1 MNDEPLFNF
10 TDALIELEQYGIN
23 DQDIYL
29 IDLIPLIE
37 IIWADGMTQS
47 GELEILDQYLNQHVN
62 HVNKLA
68 GCEILQL
75 SYARSFVKKFLNVR
89 PDPKLL
95 QTLRQF
101 IKRVR
106 LNSSNEELNEA
117 VKESILSACLNIAA
131 SSTREYPYGITD
143 RFDLE
148 ERHCFF
154 EILRDLDKRH

>member
-1 MNDEPLFNF
+1 MNDDPIFNF
-10 TDALIELEQYGIN
+10 TEALLELEQYDIC
-23 DQDIYL
+23 DQDVYL

-47 GELEILDQYLNQHVN
+47 GELEILDQYLVQHVA

-68 GCEILQL
+68 DCEILEL
-75 SYARSFVKKFLNVR
+75 SYARSFVKRFLNRR

-95 QTLRQF
+95 ETLRGF

-106 LNSSNEELNEA
+106 MNTTSEEVNEA

-131 SSTREYPYGITD
+131 SSTREYPYGLTD
-143 RFDLE
+143 RFELT
-148 ERHCFF
+148 ERNCFF
-154 EILRDLDKRH
+154 EILRDLEK